1 MTKKFEK
8 ITLITC
14 IDAYNSKHDAGIT
27 ALDELIP
34 IIERYAENLT
44 LIDYD
49 LEGEYELV
57 KQPDGKVRP
66 ATGEVRA

>member
-14 IDAYNSKHDAGIT
+14 IDTYVAPT
-27 ALDELIP
+27 ALDELV
-34 IIERYAENLT
+34 YLLSKHATGVT

-49 LEGEYELV
+49 DPVEYELV
-57 KQPDGKVRP
+57 EKI
-66 ATGEVRA
+66 EEEIEL